1 MKAGSPIITCF
12 ILRVQA
18 DQDGETTK
26 AMVEKLNKIGKVKD
40 KVEPW
45 ADRYLL
51 ALAGYLSG

>member
-18 DQDGETTK
+18 DQNGETTK
-26 AMVEKLNKIGKVKD
+26 AMVAKLNRIRKVKD
-40 KVEPW
+40 IFEPW

-51 ALAGYLSG
+51 ALTDFLSG